1 MKSINRRSMVGLLA
15 AAPLVGGLL
24 PKSLLAS
31 AREDGA
37 PPKKWRVVS
46 SRERTRELHF
56 PDVVLTTHEGKKVRF
71 YEDLIKDK
79 LVVINFMYAK
89 CEGVCPGITTNL
101 RRVQKLLGDRVGRDI
116 FFYSFTLKPQIDTPE
131 KMAEYARM
139 HKAGPG
145 WLFLTGAPAD
155 MEDLRVKLG
164 FTNPDPVADA
174 DVTQHIG
181 NIRYGNEALEWWAAC
196 PGMSKPDAIV
206 QSILWLDWPK
216 DSKATGKG
224 EGK

>member
-1 MKSINRRSMVGLLA
+1 MVGLLA
-15 AAPLVGGLL
+15 AAPLVGRLL
-24 PKSLLAS
+24 PKSVLA
-31 AREDGA
+31 AGQAGA
-37 PPKKWRVVS
+37 GQTTKWRVVS

-89 CEGVCPGITTNL
+89 CEGICPGITTNL
-101 RRVQKLLGDRVGRDI
+101 RRVQKLLGDRVGKDI
-116 FFYSFTLKPQIDTPE
+116 FFYSFTLKPEIDTPE
-131 KMAEYARM
+131 KMAEYAKM

-145 WLFLTGAPAD
+145 WLFLTGTPAD
-155 MEDLRVKLG
+155 MENLRRKLG
-164 FTNPDPVADA
+164 FTNPDPLLDP

-196 PGMSKPDAIV
+196 PGMSRPDAIV

-216 DSKATGKG
+216 DSTAPGKG
-224 EGK
+224 DGI

>member
-24 PKSLLAS
+24 PKSARAA
-31 AREDGA
+31 AREDGPA
-37 PPKKWRVVS
+37 PKKWRVVS

-56 PDVVLTTHEGKKVRF
+56 PDVLLTTHEGKQVRF
-71 YEDLIKDK
+71 YDDLIKDK

-89 CEGVCPGITTNL
+89 CEGICPGITTNL

-131 KMAEYARM
+131 KMAEYAKM

-145 WLFLTGAPAD
+145 WLFLTGTPAD
-155 MEDLRVKLG
+155 MEELRRKLG
-164 FTNPDPVADA
+164 FTNPDPLADA

-196 PGMSKPDAIV
+196 PGMSRPDAIV

-216 DSKATGKG
+216 DSKAPAKGDGK
-224 EGK
+224 

>member
-1 MKSINRRSMVGLLA
+1 MKSINRRGMVGLLA
-15 AAPLVGGLL
+15 SAPLVGKLL
-24 PKSLLAS
+24 TGSARAS
-31 AREDGA
+31 SREDGA
-37 PPKKWRVVS
+37 PATKWRVVS

-79 LVVINFMYAK
+79 LVIINFMYAK

-101 RRVQKLLGDRVGRDI
+101 RRVQKLLGDRVGKDI
-116 FFYSFTLKPQIDTPE
+116 FMYSFTLKPQLDTPD
-131 KMAEYARM
+131 KMAEYAKM

-145 WLFLTGAPAD
+145 WLFLTGTPAD

-164 FTNPDPVADA
+164 FTNPDPVEDA

-181 NIRYGNEALEWWAAC
+181 NIRYGNEALERWAAC
-196 PGMSKPDAIV
+196 PGMSRPDAIV

-216 DSKATGKG
+216 DSKAPGKG
-224 EGK
+224 DGK

>member
-1 MKSINRRSMVGLLA
+1 MVGLLA
-15 AAPLVGGLL
+15 AAPLVGRLL
-24 PKSLLAS
+24 SKSVLAS
-31 AREDGA
+31 GQTGA
-37 PPKKWRVVS
+37 GQATKWRVVS

-89 CEGVCPGITTNL
+89 CEGICPGITTNL
-101 RRVQKLLGDRVGRDI
+101 RRVQKLLGDRVGKDI
-116 FFYSFTLKPQIDTPE
+116 FFYSFMLKPQIDTPE
-131 KMAEYARM
+131 KMAEYAKM

-145 WLFLTGAPAD
+145 WLFLTGTPAD
-155 MEDLRVKLG
+155 MEDLRRKLG
-164 FTNPDPVADA
+164 FTNPDPLLDT

-196 PGMSKPDAIV
+196 PGMSRPDAIV

-216 DSKATGKG
+216 DSTAPGKG
-224 EGK
+224 DGI

>member
-15 AAPLVGGLL
+15 AAPLVGRLL
-24 PKSLLAS
+24 PQSVLAS
-31 AREDGA
+31 ARAGVVTD
-37 PPKKWRVVS
+37 KKWRVVS

-101 RRVQKLLGDRVGRDI
+101 RRVQKLLGDRVGKDI
-116 FFYSFTLKPQIDTPE
+116 FFYSFTLKPQMDTPE
-131 KMAEYARM
+131 KMAEYAKM

-145 WLFLTGAPAD
+145 WLFLTGTPAD

-164 FTNPDPVADA
+164 FTNPDPVDDA

-181 NIRYGNEALEWWAAC
+181 NIRYGNEALEWWGAC
-196 PGMSKPDAIV
+196 PGMSRPDAIV

-216 DSKATGKG
+216 DSTAPGKG
-224 EGK
+224 DGK

>member
-1 MKSINRRSMVGLLA
+1 MVGLLA
-15 AAPLVGGLL
+15 AAPLVGKLL
-24 PKSLLAS
+24 PGS
-31 AREDGA
+31 ARAAGREDGA
-37 PPKKWRVVS
+37 QTTKWRVVS

-79 LVVINFMYAK
+79 LVIINFMYAK

-101 RRVQKLLGDRVGRDI
+101 RRVQKLLGDRVGKDI
-116 FFYSFTLKPQIDTPE
+116 FMYSFTLKPQMDTPE
-131 KMAEYARM
+131 KMAEYAKM

-164 FTNPDPVADA
+164 FTNPDPVDDA

-181 NIRYGNEALEWWAAC
+181 NIRYGNEALEWWGAC
-196 PGMSKPDAIV
+196 PGMSRPDAIV

-216 DSKATGKG
+216 NSKAPEKGDGK
-224 EGK
+224 

>member
-1 MKSINRRSMVGLLA
+1 MVGLLA
-15 AAPLVGGLL
+15 AAPLVGRLL
-24 PKSLLAS
+24 PQSVLAS
-31 AREDGA
+31 ARAGVVTD
-37 PPKKWRVVS
+37 KKWRVVS

-101 RRVQKLLGDRVGRDI
+101 RRVQKLLGDRVGKDI
-116 FFYSFTLKPQIDTPE
+116 FFYSFTLKPQMDTPE
-131 KMAEYARM
+131 KMAEYAKM

-145 WLFLTGAPAD
+145 WLFLTGTPAD

-164 FTNPDPVADA
+164 FTNPDPVDDA

-181 NIRYGNEALEWWAAC
+181 NIRYGNEALEWWGAC
-196 PGMSKPDAIV
+196 PGMSRPDAIV

-216 DSKATGKG
+216 DSTAPGKG
-224 EGK
+224 DGK

>member
-1 MKSINRRSMVGLLA
+1 MVGLLA
-15 AAPLVGGLL
+15 AAPFIGRLL
-24 PKSLLAS
+24 PKSVLAS
-31 AREDGA
+31 GQAGGA
-37 PPKKWRVVS
+37 QATKWRVVS
-46 SRERTRELHF
+46 SRERTKELHF

-89 CEGVCPGITTNL
+89 CDGVCPGITMNL
-101 RRVQKLLGDRVGRDI
+101 RRVQKLLGDRVGKDI
-116 FFYSFTLKPQIDTPE
+116 FFYSFTLKPQTDTPE
-131 KMAEYARM
+131 KMAEYAKM

-145 WLFLTGAPAD
+145 WLFLTGTPAD

-164 FTNPDPVADA
+164 FTDPDPLADA

-196 PGMSKPDAIV
+196 PGMSRPDAIV

-216 DSKATGKG
+216 DSKAPGKG
-224 EGK
+224 D

>member
-1 MKSINRRSMVGLLA
+1 MVGLLA
-15 AAPLVGGLL
+15 AAPLVGGLFS
-24 PKSLLAS
+24 KS
-31 AREDGA
+31 ARAAGREEGVS
-37 PPKKWRVVS
+37 PRKWRVVS

-89 CEGVCPGITTNL
+89 CEGICPGITTNL
-101 RRVQKLLGDRVGRDI
+101 RRVHKLLGDRVGRDI
-116 FFYSFTLKPQIDTPE
+116 FFYSFTLKPEIDTPE
-131 KMAEYARM
+131 KMAEYAKM

-155 MEDLRVKLG
+155 MEDLRRKLG
-164 FTNPDPVADA
+164 FTNPDPLADA

-196 PGMSKPDAIV
+196 PGMSRPDAIV

-216 DSKATGKG
+216 DTQAPAKGDGK
-224 EGK
+224 

>member
-1 MKSINRRSMVGLLA
+1 MVGLLA
-15 AAPLVGGLL
+15 SAPLVGKLL
-24 PKSLLAS
+24 TGS
-31 AREDGA
+31 ARAAGQDPAA
-37 PPKKWRVVS
+37 PATKWRVVS

-79 LVVINFMYAK
+79 LVIINFMYAK
-89 CEGVCPGITTNL
+89 CEGICPGITTNL
-101 RRVQKLLGDRVGRDI
+101 RRVQKLLGDRVGKDI
-116 FFYSFTLKPQIDTPE
+116 FMYSFTLKPQIDTPE
-131 KMAEYARM
+131 KMAEYAKM

-145 WLFLTGAPAD
+145 WLFLTGTPAD

-164 FTNPDPVADA
+164 FTNPDPVDDA

-196 PGMSKPDAIV
+196 PGMSRPDAIV

-216 DSKATGKG
+216 DSKAPGKG
-224 EGK
+224 DGI

>member
-1 MKSINRRSMVGLLA
+1 MVGLLA
-15 AAPLVGGLL
+15 AAPLVGRLL
-24 PKSLLAS
+24 PKSVLAS
-31 AREDGA
+31 GQAGA
-37 PPKKWRVVS
+37 GQTTKWRVVS

-89 CEGVCPGITTNL
+89 CEGICPGITTNL
-101 RRVQKLLGDRVGRDI
+101 RRVQKLLGDRVGKDI

-131 KMAEYARM
+131 KMAEYAKM

-164 FTNPDPVADA
+164 FTNPDPLLDT

-196 PGMSKPDAIV
+196 PGMSRPDAIV

-216 DSKATGKG
+216 DSAAPGKG
-224 EGK
+224 DGI